1 MEEKLKEMLEH
12 IEENTKFL
20 YPKDVSNETLSQ
32 NLVGRGISF
41 MQKPNKQTTVDLCT
55 LALALYLRT
64 KNDQRPINSANSSWF
79 LWLTVMGSK

>member
-1 MEEKLKEMLEH
+1 MEKKVKEMLKH

-41 MQKPNKQTTVDLCT
+41 MRKPDKQTTVDLCT
-55 LALALYLRT
+55 LALVLYLRME
-64 KNDQRPINSANSSWF
+64 ND
-79 LWLTVMGSK
+79 

>member
-20 YPKDVSNETLSQ
+20 YPNDVSNETLSQ

-41 MQKPNKQTTVDLCT
+41 MQKPSKQTTVDLCT
-55 LALALYLRT
+55 LALVLYLRA
-64 KNDQRPINSANSSWF
+64 KND
-79 LWLTVMGSK
+79 